1 MGDDIL
7 KAVLTYIGI
16 IILIIIAFKFIIPL
30 LLSLIGFIVS
40 FLVRIAMWA
49 AIIYVLYLLVKYL
62 YENFSKNN
70 G

>member
-1 MGDDIL
+1 MGDDIV

>member
-1 MGDDIL
+1 MGDDIV
-7 KAVLTYIGI
+7 KAVLIYIGI
-16 IILIIIAFKFIIPL
+16 IILIIITFKFIIPL
-30 LLSLIGFIVS
+30 LLSFIGFIIT
-40 FLVRIAMWA
+40 FLVKILMWA

>member
-1 MGDDIL
+1 MGDDIV
-7 KAVLTYIGI
+7 KAILTYIGI

-30 LLSLIGFIVS
+30 LLSLIGFIITI
-40 FLVRIAMWA
+40 LLKILMWA

>member
-1 MGDDIL
+1 MNDDIV
-7 KAVLTYIGI
+7 KTILTYIGI

-30 LLSLIGFIVS
+30 LLSLIGFIIT
-40 FLVRIAMWA
+40 FLVKILMWA
-49 AIIYVLYLLVKYL
+49 AIIYVLYLLVKFL

>member
-1 MGDDIL
+1 MNNDIV
-7 KAVLTYIGI
+7 KTILTYIGI

-30 LLSLIGFIVS
+30 LVSLIGFIIT
-40 FLVRIAMWA
+40 FLVKIIMWA

>member
-7 KAVLTYIGI
+7 KTILAYIGI

-30 LLSLIGFIVS
+30 LFSLIGFIIT
-40 FLVRIAMWA
+40 FLVKIIMWA

-70 G
+70 S